1 MRGRPAVVMI
11 GEGVA
16 PSRRWAVDTV
26 IFLLLTAAV
35 ALLFWSGRRWVVLT
49 VWAVSLVLAL
59 LLFDHHV
66 TSPLDLNF

>member
-1 MRGRPAVVMI
+1 M
-11 GEGVA
+11 
-16 PSRRWAVDTV
+16 DTV